1 MKCSKNFFLNGYCA
15 SPYPYCLQACLAV
28 EYGAMAAKKSDSGPP
43 TESFPRRTVR
53 LGAAEE
59 RALRDEATKLGITES
74 ELMRRILR
82 EHFGL

>member
-1 MKCSKNFFLNGYCA
+1 
-15 SPYPYCLQACLAV
+15 
-28 EYGAMAAKKSDSGPP
+28 MAAKKSDSGPP